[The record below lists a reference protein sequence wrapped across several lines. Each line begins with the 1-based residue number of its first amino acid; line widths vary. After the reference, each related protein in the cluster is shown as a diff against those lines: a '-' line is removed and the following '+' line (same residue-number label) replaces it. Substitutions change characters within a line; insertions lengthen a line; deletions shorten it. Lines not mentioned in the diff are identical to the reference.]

1 LRSKFLKGKWTL
13 KSQTSDLT
21 GATRDSIIVF
31 KENMTKGVE
40 MASPDTAVVTAVISA
55 SRDMEEDSMTRALM
69 AIKIAAATK
78 VTTKEVA
85 MVAGLTDFRAGDTN
99 NTETTDSNSM
109 AVAMDTSK
117 GAITMAVVSMA
128 EAIAIRVMVEATVTT
143 MAIATIAAEI
153 ITAGIEEVVAAIS
166 LNVVRRHRSTISITT
181 PSGLMMV
188 SIQCHISDFP
198 YLYVS

>member
-1 LRSKFLKGKWTL
+1 
-13 KSQTSDLT
+13 
-21 GATRDSIIVF
+21 
-31 KENMTKGVE
+31 
-40 MASPDTAVVTAVISA
+40 MASPDTAVVTAVIN
-55 SRDMEEDSMTRALM
+55 RDMEEDSMTRALM
-69 AIKIAAATK
+69 AIKIVAATK

-128 EAIAIRVMVEATVTT
+128 EVIAIRVMVEATVTT

-153 ITAGIEEVVAAIS
+153 ITVGIEEVVAAIF

-181 PSGLMMV
+181 PSGLMMA
-188 SIQCHISDFP
+188 
-198 YLYVS
+198 

>member
-1 LRSKFLKGKWTL
+1 L

-181 PSGLMMV
+181 PSGLMMA
-188 SIQCHISDFP
+188 
-198 YLYVS
+198 